1 MDPPSPFGT
10 LSALPVE
17 LRLQIWHQLFCKP
30 VGVLTPLWFLRS
42 RDGLYYAEVPER
54 ISVDVAIFRSS
65 KACGLEAMEVF
76 YSEHTFSFRALPS
89 GGELECKTFHNN
101 LTAAQFIRDFNTWTP
116 MYPTELAARLIKH
129 FKVSI
134 SIPYSHDRFEW
145 GYQMSDSSLCMTLMR
160 KMQTSGGIR
169 KICFVESLFLCKTQP

>member
-17 LRLQIWHQLFCKP
+17 LRLQIWHDLLCKP
-30 VGVLTPLWFLRS
+30 VRVLTPLWFLRS

-54 ISVDVAIFRSS
+54 MPVDVAIFRSS
-65 KACGLEAMEVF
+65 KACRLEAMEVF
-76 YSEHTFSFRALPS
+76 YSKHTFSFCALPS
-89 GGELECKTFHNN
+89 RGELECKTFHNN
-101 LTAAQFIRDFNTWTP
+101 LTAAQFIVDFNTWTP
-116 MYPTELAARLIKH
+116 MYPTELTARLIKH

-145 GYQMSDSSLCMTLMR
+145 GYQMSDSSLCMNLMR
-160 KMQTSGGIR
+160 KI
-169 KICFVESLFLCKTQP
+169 